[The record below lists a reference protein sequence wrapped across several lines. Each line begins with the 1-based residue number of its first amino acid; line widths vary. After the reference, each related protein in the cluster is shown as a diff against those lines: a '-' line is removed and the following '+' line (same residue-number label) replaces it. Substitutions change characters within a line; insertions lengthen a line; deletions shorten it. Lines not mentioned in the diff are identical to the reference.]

1 MQNSMKEEIWKTIP
15 CYKGYE
21 ASTLGRV
28 RSKERLIRRNNR
40 YKYYDVIYPSK
51 ILSPCKHKNG
61 YLYVELC
68 ENGKMKKIGIHRLIG
83 FTFIPNPDNLPQIN
97 HKDYNKENNSIENL
111 EWCDAKYNAIH
122 RNKKPTT

>member
-40 YKYYDVIYPSK
+40 YKYYDVICMVAHYK
-51 ILSPCKHKNG
+51 TYMLH
-61 YLYVELC
+61 
-68 ENGKMKKIGIHRLIG
+68 M
-83 FTFIPNPDNLPQIN
+83 
-97 HKDYNKENNSIENL
+97 
-111 EWCDAKYNAIH
+111 W
-122 RNKKPTT
+122 